1 VRIHLGPGPI
11 RIEKEETPYDTFT
24 REFLATLPP
33 GQPAV
38 VVSGYVALAFGRN
51 RMTEDI
57 DLLLERMPA
66 PAFHQWWE
74 SIQDRFECL
83 ATARWET
90 AFHEYLQDGLAVRFA
105 RRGTLEPNMEM
116 KWVKNDLDR
125 YSLAHRVTVDINGHP
140 IPLAPLELQIAY
152 KLDMGSEK
160 DVEDARHLLIVL
172 DQKLNRADLQSFLVK
187 LNVPAARLR
196 EVGL

>member
-1 VRIHLGPGPI
+1 MRIHLGGDRI
-11 RIEKEETPYDTFT
+11 RVEKEDTDYDVFT

-33 GQPAV
+33 GHPSV

-57 DLLLERMPA
+57 DLLLGRMAEPV
-66 PAFHQWWE
+66 FQRWWE

-83 ATARWET
+83 ATAHWEV
-90 AFHEYLQDGLAVRFA
+90 AYHDYLQDGLALRFA

-125 YSLAHRVTVDINGHP
+125 YSLAHRITVDINGHLV
-140 IPLAPLELQIAY
+140 PLAPFELQIAY
-152 KLDMGSEK
+152 KLYMGSAK
-160 DVEDARHLLIVL
+160 DLEDARHLLVVL
-172 DQKLNRADLQSFLVK
+172 DERLNRPELQSFLVR
-187 LNVPAARLR
+187 LSVPAARLS